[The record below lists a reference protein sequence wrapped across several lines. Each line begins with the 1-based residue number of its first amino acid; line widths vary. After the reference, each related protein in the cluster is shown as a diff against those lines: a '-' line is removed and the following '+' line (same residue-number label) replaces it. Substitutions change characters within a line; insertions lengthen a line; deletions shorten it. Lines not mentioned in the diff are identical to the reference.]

1 MQGTSYTQKDFIDNE
16 PHVEVWEDN
25 WDVIELFRLYSRQW
39 RMAMNGP
46 VALDYTVFHH
56 ELDRKGVPEDEYDK
70 IVWQLKIVEE
80 QALKWIHRN

>member
-1 MQGTSYTQKDFIDNE
+1 LKGTSYTQKDFIDNE
-16 PHVEVWEDN
+16 PHVEVWDEN

-80 QALKWIHRN
+80 QALKLIHRN